1 MKAHRVKN
9 IVKTQGNKVKN
20 PVLENISIHCES
32 ADVGQTGMSNAK
44 FNMQR

>member
-1 MKAHRVKN
+1 MFKS
-9 IVKTQGNKVKN
+9 IVKTQGNKIEN
-20 PVLENISIHCES
+20 PVLENNSIHCES